1 MKPKGWKSLL
11 MLGLALGVVSLA
23 VGPAQAAPSGPVS
36 LGPLQVA
43 AGEMSKPETV
53 ALSLKI
59 FVLLTALSLL
69 PAALIMFT
77 SFARIVV
84 VLSFL
89 RQALGMPQL
98 PPNPIIIGLSLFLTF
113 YVMSPVWVKVNAQAV
128 QPYLNS
134 EIDAQEAVV
143 RGLGPLR
150 GFMFHQTSDRDLA
163 LFVKMSGEAA
173 PSKRD
178 DVATSTLV
186 PAFMISELKTAFQI
200 GFLLYVPFLILDMVV
215 ASVLL
220 SMGMMFLPP
229 VVVSLPLKL
238 LLFVL
243 VDGWALVVGSLV
255 QGFS

>member
-1 MKPKGWKSLL
+1 MLLVIGLL
-11 MLGLALGVVSLA
+11 MGMSVLAFS
-23 VGPAQAAPSGPVS
+23 PAQAVEETVN
-36 LGPLQVA
+36 LGPLKIASGLGDDQDA
-43 AGEMSKPETV
+43 V

-59 FVLLTALSLL
+59 FVLLTALSLV

-89 RQALGMPQL
+89 RQALGIPQL
-98 PPNPIIIGLSLFLTF
+98 PPNPIVIGLSLFLTF
-113 YVMSPVWVKVNAQAV
+113 YVMSPVWGKVNANAI
-128 QPYLNS
+128 QPYLS
-134 EIDAQEAVV
+134 EEISAEEAITE
-143 RGLGPLR
+143 GLGPLR
-150 GFMFHQTSDRDLA
+150 EFMFRQTHKRDLS
-163 LFVKMSGEAA
+163 LFLRMNGGKVPASMEEVPTRA
-173 PSKRD
+173 
-178 DVATSTLV
+178 LV

-229 VVVSLPLKL
+229 VMISLPMKL

-243 VDGWALVVGSLV
+243 VDGWVLVIGSLV
-255 QGFS
+255 QSFG

>member
-1 MKPKGWKSLL
+1 MRAWRWK
-11 MLGLALGVVSLA
+11 MIVIVGLVIGMSVLSIA
-23 VGPAQAAPSGPVS
+23 PAQAVEETVN
-36 LGPLQVA
+36 LGPFKIATGVGSEQ
-43 AGEMSKPETV
+43 ETV

-59 FVLLTALSLL
+59 FVLLTALSLV

-89 RQALGMPQL
+89 RQALGIPQL

-113 YVMSPVWVKVNAQAV
+113 YVMSPVWAKVNSKAI
-128 QPYLNS
+128 QPYLS
-134 EIDAQEAVV
+134 QEISAEEAITK
-143 RGLGPLR
+143 GLVPLR
-150 GFMFHQTSDRDLA
+150 EFMFRQTHTRDLA
-163 LFVKMSGEAA
+163 LFVRMNGGGTPASPEEIPTHA
-173 PSKRD
+173 
-178 DVATSTLV
+178 LV

-229 VVVSLPLKL
+229 IVISLPLKL

-243 VDGWALVVGSLV
+243 VDGWVLVVGSLV
-255 QGFS
+255 QSFG

>member
-1 MKPKGWKSLL
+1 MRAWRWKMLLVIGLL
-11 MLGLALGVVSLA
+11 MGMSVLVFS
-23 VGPAQAAPSGPVS
+23 PAQAAEETVN
-36 LGPLQVA
+36 LGPLKIA
-43 AGEMSKPETV
+43 AGLGDDKDAV

-89 RQALGMPQL
+89 RQALGIPQL
-98 PPNPIIIGLSLFLTF
+98 PPNPIVIGLSLFLTF
-113 YVMSPVWVKVNAQAV
+113 YVMSPVWGKVNAKAI
-128 QPYLNS
+128 QPYLS
-134 EIDAQEAVV
+134 EEISAEEAITE
-143 RGLGPLR
+143 GLGPLR
-150 GFMFHQTSDRDLA
+150 EFMFRQTHKRDLS
-163 LFVKMSGEAA
+163 LFLRMNGGKA
-173 PSKRD
+173 PASMEE
-178 DVATSTLV
+178 VPTHALV

-229 VVVSLPLKL
+229 VMISLPMKL

-243 VDGWALVVGSLV
+243 VDGWVLVIGSLV
-255 QGFS
+255 QSFG

>member
-1 MKPKGWKSLL
+1 MRFWLWKVIAVL
-11 MLGLALGVVSLA
+11 VLA
-23 VGPAQAAPSGPVS
+23 VEIGLLAAAPLHAAPEGVAI
-36 LGPLQVA
+36 GPLQFVTGIA
-43 AGEMSKPETV
+43 EEKDTV

-89 RQALGMPQL
+89 RQALGIPQL
-98 PPNPIIIGLSLFLTF
+98 PPNPIVIGLSLFLTF
-113 YVMSPVWVKVNAQAV
+113 YVMSPVWAKVNTNAV
-128 QPYLNS
+128 QPYLNKELS
-134 EIDAQEAVV
+134 AEEAIHQ
-143 RGLGPLR
+143 GMEPLR
-150 GFMFHQTSDRDLA
+150 AFMFRQTHRRDLA
-163 LFVKMSGEAA
+163 LFVKMSGVEA
-173 PSKRD
+173 PKSKE
-178 DVATSTLV
+178 DVPTQALV

-229 VVVSLPLKL
+229 IVISLPLKL

-243 VDGWALVVGSLV
+243 VDGWVLVVGSLV
-255 QGFS
+255 QSFA